1 MSFIIRTIIF
11 LASTLGLAGNS
22 LSLTYFLLHERKGLP
37 NHLMIILNSVDFLIE
52 GYGLV
57 YSLTII
63 GNHSR
68 SSNAGNPWDSS
79 KTGIASNSSNTGKP
93 SNSSKFSE
101 NCNSDNPISCANK
114 VFLLFSVT
122 SGYITL
128 NLSVIR
134 WMIVTFPFYTI
145 RKKFFYLSL
154 VIAAFTLSLISFM
167 LDPSLVFVVI
177 ATIITLTVMTTVVT
191 LYKLWQHA
199 KEVSSVNHSQS
210 EGAKTVVYIG
220 ITFILLNSPLLISF
234 YIQAEGQVETLLVI
248 MMINSTANPLVFI
261 VRKKML
267 NQFVMRMLDRAKAKV
282 PVVRN
287 KVGLM
292 AVKLDAVKETVTE
305 STVVQSM
312 LTEINDRKIVSSL
325 LNIKKREKNISDD
338 QINGIQETDENK
350 MEDGTEKEKCI
361 SVEESEMENTYCFR
375 EH

>member
-22 LSLTYFLLHERKGLP
+22 LSLTYFLLHERNGLP

-52 GYGLV
+52 GYGLG

-68 SSNAGNPWDSS
+68 NSNAGNLCDSS
-79 KTGIASNSSNTGKP
+79 KTGKP

-101 NCNSDNPISCANK
+101 NCNSDNPISCANN
-114 VFLLFSVT
+114 VFILFSVT

-154 VIAAFTLSLISFM
+154 VIAAVALSLISFM

-177 ATIITLTVMTTVVT
+177 AIIITLTVMTTVVT

-199 KEVSSVNHSQS
+199 KEVSSVNQSQS

-248 MMINSTANPLVFI
+248 MMINSAANPLVFI

-282 PVVRN
+282 PVLRN

-312 LTEINDRKIVSSL
+312 LTEINDRKTVSSL
-325 LNIKKREKNISDD
+325 LNIKRREKNISDD

-350 MEDGTEKEKCI
+350 MEDGTEKEKCT
-361 SVEESEMENTYCFR
+361 SVEESEMEDTYCFR